1 MTRDR
6 NFVVDTLASRGMPQI
21 VVCCGAGHAY
31 KSVPRQRSFS
41 YSIKRTITYDSGS
54 ACSAATTLAQ
64 LTRLLP
70 KLISDMFRGLSY
82 HTATCLDG
90 SARAEQTH

>member
-41 YSIKRTITYDSGS
+41 HSSKHTITYDSVI
-54 ACSAATTLAQ
+54 A
-64 LTRLLP
+64 
-70 KLISDMFRGLSY
+70 F
-82 HTATCLDG
+82 TAVTG
-90 SARAEQTH
+90 THSLGPADTIAPEINQ